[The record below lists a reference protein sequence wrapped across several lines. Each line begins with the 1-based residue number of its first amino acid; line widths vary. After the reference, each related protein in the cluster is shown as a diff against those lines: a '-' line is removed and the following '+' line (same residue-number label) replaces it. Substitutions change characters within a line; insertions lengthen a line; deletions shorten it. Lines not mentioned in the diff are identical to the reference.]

1 MIQHR
6 VYSSQIVMNAI
17 SPSLIP
23 NEVYVCFSLSV
34 MGRACLW
41 MNILVR
47 LTADSNSFL
56 FVFFKNKTKND
67 YKEEVIGLSLK

>member
-6 VYSSQIVMNAI
+6 VYNSQIVMNAI
-17 SPSLIP
+17 SPSLIH
-23 NEVYVCFSLSV
+23 NEVYVCFSLSI

-56 FVFFKNKTKND
+56 FVFFFFKQNKKMII
-67 YKEEVIGLSLK
+67 KKK